1 MIESAGQILYTT
13 DWSYY
18 NFAKGAEDKRRSI
31 LRSDSERLSVWEK
44 GGKSVGAANL
54 LASSGQD
61 VDFFI
66 HGVFSYELFGQTFWI
81 TTTHVAIAIVM
92 LLIVIF
98 AIAARI
104 TISHAK
110 KYPTGFQN
118 IVEMIVEMLDKMVE
132 SSMGPYA
139 KKFRNY
145 IGSIFIFI
153 FLSNISGLF
162 GLRPPTADY
171 GVTLPLGLLTFG
183 IIQYNNIKYNK
194 FGALCLCA
202 FLSTRGENLLDSE
215 GR

>member
-1 MIESAGQILYTT
+1 M
-13 DWSYY
+13 
-18 NFAKGAEDKRRSI
+18 
-31 LRSDSERLSVWEK
+31 
-44 GGKSVGAANL
+44 GAANL

-92 LLIVIF
+92 LLVVIF

-139 KKFRNY
+139 K
-145 IGSIFIFI
+145 S
-153 FLSNISGLF
+153 SGITSEAFSSLF
-162 GLRPPTADY
+162 FSVIYQDFSD
-171 GVTLPLGLLTFG
+171 FG
-183 IIQYNNIKYNK
+183 RLQQI
-194 FGALCLCA
+194 
-202 FLSTRGENLLDSE
+202 TV
-215 GR
+215 